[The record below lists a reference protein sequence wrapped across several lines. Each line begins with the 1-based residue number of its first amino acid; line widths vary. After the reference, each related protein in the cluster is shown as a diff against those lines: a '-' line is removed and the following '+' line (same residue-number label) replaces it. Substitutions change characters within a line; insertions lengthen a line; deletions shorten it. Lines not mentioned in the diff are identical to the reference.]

1 MRNSLILGLI
11 LIGFLLGGFFSVDQR
26 ELGMVSFSDN
36 KPIQSY
42 PPGLH
47 WKVPFYGELS
57 YVYTN
62 QRSSYVA
69 MNQSLSVESG
79 QAFTSKVVVN
89 WQVTQAESYLHYLN
103 NNSVKVFD
111 SELSQAVLTKL
122 STLAVNAKSNLD
134 FQGNVEQLKNWSL
147 TNLGIKIINLQVV
160 SLNPIAVPV
169 ISPHGKLNNINNSN
183 LLSPESSYIAAQQI
197 KTQADATH
205 RTELANLRASDPQF
219 FDYFIKVH
227 NLGESA
233 QSKQDIPALNKLYN

>member
-26 ELGMVSFSDN
+26 ELGMVSFSSN

-47 WKVPFYGELS
+47 WKFPFYGELS

-69 MNQSLSVESG
+69 MNQALSVEAG

-89 WQVTQAESYLHYLN
+89 WQVSQAESYLQYLN
-103 NNSVKVFD
+103 KNSVKVFD

-122 STLAVNAKSNLD
+122 STLALNSKSNLD

-147 TNLGIKIINLQVV
+147 TNLGIKIMI
-160 SLNPIAVPV
+160 
-169 ISPHGKLNNINNSN
+169 
-183 LLSPESSYIAAQQI
+183 Y
-197 KTQADATH
+197 D
-205 RTELANLRASDPQF
+205 D
-219 FDYFIKVH
+219 FIK
-227 NLGESA
+227 
-233 QSKQDIPALNKLYN
+233 QYIKQ

>member
-11 LIGFLLGGFFSVDQR
+11 LLGFLFGGFFSVDQR
-26 ELGMVSFSDN
+26 ELGMVSFSAN

-47 WKVPFYGELS
+47 WKIPFYGELS

-79 QAFTSKVVVN
+79 QAFTSKVVVT
-89 WQVTQAESYLHYLN
+89 WQVTQAESYLEYLN
-103 NNSVKVFD
+103 KNSLKVFD

-122 STLAVNAKSNLD
+122 SALALNSKSNLD

-147 TNLGIKIINLQVV
+147 TNLGIKIINLQIV
-160 SLNPIAVPV
+160 SLNPIAAPV
-169 ISPHGKLNNINNSN
+169 ISPHGELNNSN

-233 QSKQDIPALNKLYN
+233 QSKQAIPALNKLYN

>member
-11 LIGFLLGGFFSVDQR
+11 ILGFLFGGFFSVDQR
-26 ELGMVSFSDN
+26 ELGMVSFSAN

-89 WQVTQAESYLHYLN
+89 WQVTQAESYLEYLN
-103 NNSVKVFD
+103 KNSLKVFD

-122 STLAVNAKSNLD
+122 SALALNSKSNLD
-134 FQGNVEQLKNWSL
+134 FQGNVEQVKNWSL
-147 TNLGIKIINLQVV
+147 TNLGIKVINLKIV
-160 SLNPIAVPV
+160 SLNKIAVAT
-169 ISPHGKLNNINNSN
+169 ILPHGKLTNSN
-183 LLSPESSYIAAQQI
+183 LLSPESSYLAAQQI
-197 KTQADATH
+197 KTQADATQ
-205 RTELANLRASDPQF
+205 RSELANLRASDPQF

-233 QSKQDIPALNKLYN
+233 QSKQAIPALNQLYN

>member
-26 ELGMVSFSDN
+26 ELGMVSFSSN

-62 QRSSYVA
+62 QRSSYIA
-69 MNQSLSVESG
+69 MNQALSVEAG

-89 WQVTQAESYLHYLN
+89 WQVSQAESYLQYLN
-103 NNSVKVFD
+103 KNSVKVFD

-122 STLAVNAKSNLD
+122 STLAVNSKSNLD

-147 TNLGIKIINLQVV
+147 TNLGIKIINLQIV
-160 SLNPIAVPV
+160 SLNTVVAPTILPQ
-169 ISPHGKLNNINNSN
+169 GKLSNSN
-183 LLSPESSYIAAQQI
+183 LLSPESSYVAAQQI
-197 KTQADATH
+197 KTQADSTQ

-233 QSKQDIPALNKLYN
+233 QSKQGIPTLTQLYN

>member
-11 LIGFLLGGFFSVDQR
+11 ILGFLFGGFFSVDQR
-26 ELGMVSFSDN
+26 ELGMVSFSAN

-89 WQVTQAESYLHYLN
+89 WQVTQAESYLEYLN
-103 NNSVKVFD
+103 KNSLKVFD

-122 STLAVNAKSNLD
+122 SALALNSKSNLD
-134 FQGNVEQLKNWSL
+134 FQGNVEQVKNWSL
-147 TNLGIKIINLQVV
+147 TNLGIKVINLQIV
-160 SLNPIAVPV
+160 SLNPIAAATILPQV
-169 ISPHGKLNNINNSN
+169 KLSSSN
-183 LLSPESSYIAAQQI
+183 LLSPESSYLAAQQI
-197 KTQADATH
+197 KTQADATQ
-205 RTELANLRASDPQF
+205 RTELTNLRASDPQF

-233 QSKQDIPALNKLYN
+233 QSKQAIPALNQLYN

>member
-11 LIGFLLGGFFSVDQR
+11 LIGFLFSGFFSVDQR
-26 ELGMVSFSDN
+26 ELGMVSFSAN

-69 MNQSLSVESG
+69 MNQALSVESG

-122 STLAVNAKSNLD
+122 STLAVNSKSNLD

-147 TNLGIKIINLQVV
+147 TNLGIKIINLQIV
-160 SLNPIAVPV
+160 SLNPIVAATILPQ
-169 ISPHGKLNNINNSN
+169 GKLNSSN
-183 LLSPESSYIAAQQI
+183 LLSPESSYLAAQQI
-197 KTQADATH
+197 KAQADVTQ

-233 QSKQDIPALNKLYN
+233 QSKQAIPALNQLYN